1 VRRHIMSRHVA
12 GLGTSIARGR
22 NGLGKTPLL
31 VALGLPAWGL
41 LAVVLA
47 VGQTSGNVDT
57 KPQPRTPYKRRTIT
71 IDDQVKR
78 FAESLD
84 LSETQQSE
92 VKKILEFRL
101 VQTRRIR
108 LDESLLR
115 AERISRLRGLQ
126 DTTVTRIRAVLND
139 EQKKKY
145 DPLAV
150 RRTQKDSPAASV
162 GDWMK
167 AAAKQK

>member
-1 VRRHIMSRHVA
+1 MSRQIM
-12 GLGTSIARGR
+12 GLATSIARSKIS
-22 NGLGKTPLL
+22 LGKILML
-31 VALGLPAWGL
+31 VALGLPAWVP
-41 LAVVLA
+41 LAGVQA
-47 VGQTSGNVDT
+47 NGQTSGSVDT
-57 KPQPRTPYKRRTIT
+57 KPQTQTPFRRRSIS

-92 VKKILEFRL
+92 VKKILQLHQVE
-101 VQTRRIR
+101 TRRIR
-108 LDESLLR
+108 FDESLSG
-115 AERISRLRGLQ
+115 AERISRLRVLQ
-126 DTTVTRIRAVLND
+126 DSTVAWIRAVLND

-150 RRTQKDSPAASV
+150 RQAQKSSPQPSV
-162 GDWMK
+162 EDWMK

>member
-1 VRRHIMSRHVA
+1 VRSHIMSRHNA
-12 GLGTSIARGR
+12 GLGTSIARGK
-22 NGLGKTPLL
+22 NGLRKTPLL
-31 VALGLPAWGL
+31 MALGLPAWVL
-41 LAVVLA
+41 LAGVLA

-57 KPQPRTPYKRRTIT
+57 KPRPRTRYNSRTIT

-92 VKKILEFRL
+92 VKKILEFRQ

-108 LDESLLR
+108 FDGSLSG
-115 AERISRLRGLQ
+115 AERISRFRGLQ
-126 DTTVTRIRAVLND
+126 DSTVARIRAVLND

-145 DPLAV
+145 NPLVV
-150 RRTQKDSPAASV
+150 RQAQKDFPPASV
-162 GDWMK
+162 ADWMK
-167 AAAKQK
+167 AAGK

>member
-1 VRRHIMSRHVA
+1 MRGHIV
-12 GLGTSIARGR
+12 R
-22 NGLGKTPLL
+22 NGLGETMLL
-31 VALGLPAWGL
+31 LALALPAWVL
-41 LAVVLA
+41 LAGVLA
-47 VGQTSGNVDT
+47 LGQTSGSDT
-57 KPQPRTPYKRRTIT
+57 TPQPRTPYRRRTAT

-108 LDESLLR
+108 LDESLSG

-126 DTTVTRIRAVLND
+126 DTTVTRIRALLND

-150 RRTQKDSPAASV
+150 RQAQKDSPPVSV